1 MSINVIKRA
10 NVKTIDKVKIHKLGE
25 DDCVVDLI
33 IAETNKDKYADD
45 IIAVSQFGVRD
56 GKIFKCMGS
65 HCDGCLFDTGRA
77 CYIQRKR
84 WLDDKVVQPYK
95 RDDLVRVE
103 NMIYHVHSYDSK
115 NRLVAVYCNGRD
127 SHTAYNKEDYFVVP
141 EEICE
146 RIK

>member
-1 MSINVIKRA
+1 MSINVIKGA
-10 NVKTIDKVKIHKLGE
+10 NVKNDLKKLVFHNFDGN
-25 DDCVVDLI
+25 DYVVDLKAI
-33 IAETNKDKYADD
+33 KTNKDKYADD

-56 GKIFKCMGS
+56 GKIFKCMGN
-65 HCDGCLFDTGRA
+65 HCDGCLFDTGEA
-77 CYIQRKR
+77 CYIQRKE
-84 WLDDKVVQPYK
+84 WLDDKPYK

-103 NMIYHVHSYDSK
+103 DAIYHVHSYDSK

-146 RIK
+146 RIEL